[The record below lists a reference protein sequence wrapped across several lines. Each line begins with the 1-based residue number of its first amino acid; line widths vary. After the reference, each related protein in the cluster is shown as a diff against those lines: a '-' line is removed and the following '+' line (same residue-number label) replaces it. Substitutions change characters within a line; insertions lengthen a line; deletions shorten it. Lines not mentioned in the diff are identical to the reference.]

1 MGLLCLCMALQAPS
15 TASSYRG
22 GWLLMPQAR
31 GSSAVVWAQSGIC
44 VARNMSCLRIPEH
57 WSSVP
62 G

>member
-1 MGLLCLCMALQAPS
+1 
-15 TASSYRG
+15 
-22 GWLLMPQAR
+22 MPQAR

-57 WSSVP
+57 CSSVP